1 MTSKP
6 DKKLAVTPADR
17 EGPLDTLIG
26 YLLLLGVAASATLI
40 AAGLLWHW
48 ARTGQLG
55 DEYTICNMNL
65 LEFTLDGIRRAVE
78 VQFRPRLL
86 ISLGIA
92 ALLLTPYLRVLV
104 SLVFF
109 AFAERNWKYVIFT
122 GFVLAVLTYSL
133 LLR

>member
-1 MTSKP
+1 MNTLP
-6 DKKLAVTPADR
+6 DKKPITSPADR
-17 EGPLDTLIG
+17 EGFLNTLIG
-26 YLLLLGVAASATLI
+26 YLLLLGVATSAALI
-40 AAGLLWHW
+40 TAGLLWRW

-55 DEYTICNMNL
+55 MEYTISKMNL
-65 LEFTLDGIRRAVE
+65 LEFTLDGIRRAAE

-86 ISLGIA
+86 VSLGIA

-104 SLVFF
+104 SLLFF
-109 AFAERNWKYVIFT
+109 AFAEGNWKYVVFT